1 MTTRGIFL
9 LLIVPLFLLL
19 AGVNGALLYLWER
32 GEAARGLENQALAAA
47 VTTAAFAASSDDLA
61 RALAEPG
68 RNKAIR
74 LATSNITGLDGL
86 YIVTPGQAP
95 LRIAGPG
102 TQASLENLSAP
113 TVPTALPIR
122 ANAAGY
128 RVATALVPTGRG
140 DYVIAQIDAEALF
153 AQVAGLERL
162 IAALLAGAGLV
173 GLLLAWL
180 VASRI
185 RRELLR
191 NSAMIEAI
199 RKGGPPVSV
208 EGLAIRETL
217 ELAQAVRLMQTSVA
231 GRMTRGDREL
241 AARDRERDEA
251 GAVADFR
258 QSAFPPCSATAAGR
272 AVAIRTLG
280 DPPAGCFFA
289 LCEREG
295 RGALVL
301 GECAGDGPAEALARA
316 RSAQRYF
323 EHEALTGSTAD
334 AVSLGQRAFA
344 LTRVEWREWSAG
356 DDGAVPVVLA
366 LLDGTNGG
374 KAEVYAA
381 RATGLSADA
390 IAADLVILLEA
401 SGFVAVLGESSQP

>member
-1 MTTRGIFL
+1 MTTRSIFL

-19 AGVNGALLYLWER
+19 SGFNGALLYLWER
-32 GEAARGLENQALAAA
+32 DEATRGLENQALAAA

-61 RALAEPG
+61 RALGDPRRVEM
-68 RNKAIR
+68 IR
-74 LATSNITGLDGL
+74 LAAANITELDGL
-86 YIVTPGQAP
+86 YIVSPGRAP
-95 LRIAGPG
+95 QRIAGLG
-102 TQASLENLSAP
+102 AHASLANLSAP
-113 TVPTALPIR
+113 MVPTVR
-122 ANAAGY
+122 RETTAAGY
-128 RVATALVPTGRG
+128 RVATALAPAARG
-140 DYVIAQIDAEALF
+140 EYVVAQIDAEALF
-153 AQVAGLERL
+153 DQVEGLKRL
-162 IAALLAGAGLV
+162 TASGMAGAGLV

-185 RRELLR
+185 QRELLL
-191 NSAMIEAI
+191 NSGMIEAI
-199 RKGGPPVSV
+199 REGGPPVSV

-251 GAVADFR
+251 GAVADYR
-258 QSAFPPCSATAAGR
+258 QSAFPPRSVTVAGR

-280 DPPAGCFFA
+280 NPPAGSFFA

-295 RGALVL
+295 RGFLVL

-323 EHEALTGSTAD
+323 ENEAITGSTAD
-334 AVSLGQRAFA
+334 AIKLGQRAFA

-356 DDGAVPVVLA
+356 DDGAVPVVLP
-366 LLDGTNGG
+366 LLDGSNGG

-381 RATGLSADA
+381 RAAGLSADA
-390 IAADLVILLEA
+390 IAADLMILLEA
-401 SGFVAVLGESSQP
+401 NGFVAVLGEASQP